1 MQLVL
6 ISVFPQSQAIATFT
20 ISAFKTQKGIL
31 TKLVFRAA
39 IILLRAINNFAKSNS
54 LLRAIVLLRAII
66 LLKAII
72 LLRAIILLKAMSNA
86 SR

>member
-1 MQLVL
+1 MLL
-6 ISVFPQSQAIATFT
+6 ISVFPQSQAIAIFT
-20 ISAFKTQKGIL
+20 ISAVEAHKGIL

-39 IILLRAINNFAKSNS
+39 II

-72 LLRAIILLKAMSNA
+72 LLRAIILLKATI
-86 SR
+86 R